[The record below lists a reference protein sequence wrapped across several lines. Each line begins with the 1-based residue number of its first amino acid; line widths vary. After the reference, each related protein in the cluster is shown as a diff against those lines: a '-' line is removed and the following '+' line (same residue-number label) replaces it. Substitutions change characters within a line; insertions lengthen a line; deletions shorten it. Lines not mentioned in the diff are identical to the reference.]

1 MVKGLVSKIQ
11 HYSTKDGPGI
21 RTTVFMMGCNLRCKW
36 CANPENLRHKPQVFY
51 FKERCKHCGLCVQ
64 YAKNHSIVFGEV
76 GCIIN
81 RETCD
86 NLVDMVDLCPY
97 DAYEMIGKEYTV
109 DELVKV
115 LLKDK
120 EFYESSGGG
129 VTFSGGEAALQK
141 DFIVAVAKRLK
152 EHNIHVCL
160 DTAGLIPLENMK
172 ELLDVVDL
180 VLFDIK
186 AMDSSMHLHCTEV
199 SNETILENFKMIHIP
214 TIVRMV
220 IVPTYNDALDDIKKR
235 IDFISQYGK
244 CVLQVDVLKYH
255 IFGIGKY
262 EKLGM
267 DYPIVEKLEND
278 DSLIDEIISY
288 GNSSGLKMT
297 IGG

>member
-36 CANPENLRHKPQVFY
+36 CANPENLQHKPQVFY

-64 YAKNHSIVFGEV
+64 YASNHSITFEEV
-76 GCIIN
+76 GCRIN

-97 DAYEMIGKEYTV
+97 DAYELIGKEYTV

-141 DFIVAVAKRLK
+141 EFIVEVAKQLK
-152 EHNIHVCL
+152 QHNIHVCL
-160 DTAGLIPLENMK
+160 DTAGLIPTDSMR
-172 ELLDVVDL
+172 ELLEVVDL

-186 AMDSSMHLHCTEV
+186 SMDSNVHKKCTEV
-199 SNETILENFKMIHIP
+199 SNERIVENFKIVSVP

-220 IVPTYNDALDDIKKR
+220 VVPTYNDALDDIKKR
-235 IDFISQYGK
+235 IDFVSTYGK
-244 CVLQVDVLKYH
+244 YVLQVDVLKYH

-267 DYPIVEKLEND
+267 VYPIKETLEND
-278 DSLIDEIISY
+278 NQLIDEIVSY
-288 GNSSGLKMT
+288 GNSLGLKVT